1 MRITSA
7 SGDEFQLVI
16 VRYQFPD
23 VHEDRWDS
31 NWLVV
36 NGTVAAAGEKWIF
49 TEPCVTTFELADL
62 ADWLDELARNGSEP
76 SAFEFTEPNLK
87 FSYVP
92 WPRRA
97 VQLTLAHESAPSTL
111 PDDQR
116 RTGVTVEFPLSE
128 RQTAAFAAEIRQALS
143 EYPIRGGAA

>member
-7 SGDEFQLVI
+7 AGDEFQLVI

-23 VHEDRWDS
+23 VHEDRWES
-31 NWLVV
+31 NWLIV
-36 NGTVAAAGEKWIF
+36 NGTVAAAGEKWVF

-62 ADWLDELARNGSEP
+62 ADWLDELVTNGTEP

-87 FSYVP
+87 FTYVP
-92 WPRRA
+92 SRRA
-97 VQLTLAHESAPSTL
+97 VQLTLAHESAPTSMSEL
-111 PDDQR
+111 ER
-116 RTGVTVEFPLSE
+116 RAGVTVEFPLSGQ
-128 RQTAAFAAEIRQALS
+128 QTETFAAEIRQALR

>member
-31 NWLVV
+31 NWLIV

-49 TEPCVTTFELADL
+49 TDPCVTTFELADL
-62 ADWLDELARNGSEP
+62 ADWFDGLAANGAEA

-87 FSYVP
+87 FAYVP
-92 WPRRA
+92 SPRA
-97 VQLTLAHESAPSTL
+97 VQLTLAHESAPASL
-111 PDDQR
+111 SELQR
-116 RTGVTVEFPLSE
+116 RAGVTVEFPLSVQ
-128 RQTAAFAAEIRQALS
+128 QTETFAAEIRQALHD
-143 EYPIRGGAA
+143 YPIRGGAA

>member
-7 SGDEFQLVI
+7 AGDEFQLVI

-23 VHEDRWDS
+23 VHEDRWES
-31 NWLVV
+31 NWLIV
-36 NGTVAAAGEKWIF
+36 NGTVAAAGEKWVF

-62 ADWLDELARNGSEP
+62 ADWLDELVTNGTEP

-87 FSYVP
+87 FTYVP
-92 WPRRA
+92 SRRA
-97 VQLTLAHESAPSTL
+97 VQLTLAHESAPTSMSEL
-111 PDDQR
+111 ER
-116 RTGVTVEFPLSE
+116 RAGVTVEFPLSGQ
-128 RQTAAFAAEIRQALS
+128 QTETFAAEIRQALH

>member
-36 NGTVAAAGEKWIF
+36 NGTVATAGEKWIF

-62 ADWLDELARNGSEP
+62 ADWLEELAANGGEP

-87 FSYVP
+87 FAYVP

-97 VQLTLAHESAPSTL
+97 VQLTFARESAPSSMS
-111 PDDQR
+111 DDER
-116 RTGVTVEFPLSE
+116 RAGVTVEFPLSVQ
-128 RQTAAFAAEIRQALS
+128 QTETLAAEIRQALND
-143 EYPIRGGAA
+143 YPIRGGAA

>member
-1 MRITSA
+1 MKITSA

-23 VHEDRWDS
+23 VHEDRWES

-62 ADWLDELARNGSEP
+62 ADWLDELATDGSEP

-97 VQLTLAHESAPSTL
+97 VQLTLAHESAPSSMS
-111 PDDQR
+111 DDER
-116 RTGVTVEFPLSE
+116 RAGVTVEFPLSVQ
-128 RQTAAFAAEIRQALS
+128 QTATFAAEIRQALS

>member
-31 NWLVV
+31 NWLIV

-49 TEPCVTTFELADL
+49 TDPCVTTFELADL
-62 ADWLDELARNGSEP
+62 ADWLDGLAANGAEASE
-76 SAFEFTEPNLK
+76 FEFTEPNLK
-87 FSYVP
+87 FAYVP
-92 WPRRA
+92 SPHRA
-97 VQLTLAHESAPSTL
+97 VQLTLAHESAPASMSEL
-111 PDDQR
+111 QR
-116 RTGVTVEFPLSE
+116 RSGVTVEFPLSVQ
-128 RQTAAFAAEIRQALS
+128 QTETFAAEIRQALHD
-143 EYPIRGGAA
+143 YPIRGGAA